1 MLFLPF
7 ADFFKINLFE
17 KLFQEYHQCH
27 SLDLDQALCFVGPDL
42 GPNCCKGYQQRALH
56 VVGRVKDKV
65 DSQFVNF

>member
-27 SLDLDQALCFVGPDL
+27 SLDLDQALCFVGPGL
-42 GPNCCKGYQQRALH
+42 GPNCLQKLSAEGTTCSRQ
-56 VVGRVKDKV
+56 
-65 DSQFVNF
+65 S